1 MKFITEILKRRI
13 PQILGSYLFAGS
25 SLILFIDWLVAR
37 YAFSEYYVTL
47 VLFGIVS
54 ILPSV
59 VILAYFH
66 GAPGKDEWTKIE
78 KIGLPI
84 NIIFIGLVVIM
95 GNNYGW
101 WLGDNLFEE
110 TMKPKRLT
118 IAPITSDNANLE
130 YAENKSTMELLL
142 LNKIESNNIYD
153 ELVTY
158 LKTNNMSGDIDIYTK
173 YQIAE
178 ESNKKGEKTK
188 KYTFKYLQ
196 RKYNGIDDMLEVHFK
211 EINDENSL
219 YGYRKNTS
227 SDFSYFPLIYKI
239 NNNETEDD
247 YFIYHTLTYIKE
259 IIKDGDTT
267 RMYYDPVIYETVKE
281 EDIIE
286 YMSEFILKQY
296 RSYVMINNGIIIEIL
311 DNNKILFTYNKTKN
325 NIEKRMVF
333 DTIRNYKY
341 KVNTDDFDEFVT
353 SRIDDLISYEYY
365 VDQNPES
372 IFYKNY
378 YNGQGPSEKFVGL
391 TNFTKNE
398 LNSLL
403 DRTHPFYKYEGQE
416 GMTYGFPLA
425 INIKIKIE
433 EVYDSTAV
441 ASIYKSRDANIK
453 LRVGDIVKY

>member
-1 MKFITEILKRRI
+1 MKSFEYWLENKLWLEDKKLVKNT
-13 PQILGSYLFAGS
+13 ILGLLDF
-25 SLILFIDWLVAR
+25 
-37 YAFSEYYVTL
+37 
-47 VLFGIVS
+47 
-54 ILPSV
+54 
-59 VILAYFH
+59 
-66 GAPGKDEWTKIE
+66 
-78 KIGLPI
+78 
-84 NIIFIGLVVIM
+84 
-95 GNNYGW
+95 
-101 WLGDNLFEE
+101 LGDSE
-110 TMKPKRLT
+110 KDRL
-118 IAPITSDNANLE
+118 NFHV
-130 YAENKSTMELLL
+130 
-142 LNKIESNNIYD
+142 NNID
-153 ELVTY
+153 SDTKRKIKNLGI
-158 LKTNNMSGDIDIYTK
+158 LTNIKDDDP
-173 YQIAE
+173 Q
-178 ESNKKGEKTK
+178 
-188 KYTFKYLQ
+188 
-196 RKYNGIDDMLEVHFK
+196 KYND
-211 EINDENSL
+211 
-219 YGYRKNTS
+219 
-227 SDFSYFPLIYKI
+227 
-239 NNNETEDD
+239 
-247 YFIYHTLTYIKE
+247 
-259 IIKDGDTT
+259 
-267 RMYYDPVIYETVKE
+267 
-281 EDIIE
+281 
-286 YMSEFILKQY
+286 
-296 RSYVMINNGIIIEIL
+296 IIEIL
-311 DNNKILFTYNKTKN
+311 DNNNILFTYNKTKN

>member
-1 MKFITEILKRRI
+1 
-13 PQILGSYLFAGS
+13 
-25 SLILFIDWLVAR
+25 
-37 YAFSEYYVTL
+37 
-47 VLFGIVS
+47 
-54 ILPSV
+54 
-59 VILAYFH
+59 
-66 GAPGKDEWTKIE
+66 
-78 KIGLPI
+78 
-84 NIIFIGLVVIM
+84 
-95 GNNYGW
+95 
-101 WLGDNLFEE
+101 
-110 TMKPKRLT
+110 
-118 IAPITSDNANLE
+118 
-130 YAENKSTMELLL
+130 
-142 LNKIESNNIYD
+142 
-153 ELVTY
+153 
-158 LKTNNMSGDIDIYTK
+158 
-173 YQIAE
+173 
-178 ESNKKGEKTK
+178 
-188 KYTFKYLQ
+188 
-196 RKYNGIDDMLEVHFK
+196 MLEVHFQ
-211 EINDENSL
+211 EINNENSL

-333 DTIRNYKY
+333 DAIRNYKY

>member
-196 RKYNGIDDMLEVHFK
+196 RKYNGIDDMLEIYFK

-239 NNNETEDD
+239 NNNEIGD
-247 YFIYHTLTYIKE
+247 YL
-259 IIKDGDTT
+259 
-267 RMYYDPVIYETVKE
+267 
-281 EDIIE
+281 
-286 YMSEFILKQY
+286 
-296 RSYVMINNGIIIEIL
+296 
-311 DNNKILFTYNKTKN
+311 
-325 NIEKRMVF
+325 
-333 DTIRNYKY
+333 
-341 KVNTDDFDEFVT
+341 
-353 SRIDDLISYEYY
+353 
-365 VDQNPES
+365 
-372 IFYKNY
+372 
-378 YNGQGPSEKFVGL
+378 
-391 TNFTKNE
+391 
-398 LNSLL
+398 
-403 DRTHPFYKYEGQE
+403 
-416 GMTYGFPLA
+416 
-425 INIKIKIE
+425 
-433 EVYDSTAV
+433 
-441 ASIYKSRDANIK
+441 
-453 LRVGDIVKY
+453 

>member
-59 VILAYFH
+59 VILSYFH

-78 KIGLPI
+78 KIGVPI

-158 LKTNNMSGDIDIYTK
+158 FKTNNMSSDIDIYTK
-173 YQIAE
+173 Y
-178 ESNKKGEKTK
+178 
-188 KYTFKYLQ
+188 
-196 RKYNGIDDMLEVHFK
+196 
-211 EINDENSL
+211 
-219 YGYRKNTS
+219 
-227 SDFSYFPLIYKI
+227 
-239 NNNETEDD
+239 
-247 YFIYHTLTYIKE
+247 
-259 IIKDGDTT
+259 
-267 RMYYDPVIYETVKE
+267 
-281 EDIIE
+281 
-286 YMSEFILKQY
+286 
-296 RSYVMINNGIIIEIL
+296 
-311 DNNKILFTYNKTKN
+311 
-325 NIEKRMVF
+325 
-333 DTIRNYKY
+333 
-341 KVNTDDFDEFVT
+341 
-353 SRIDDLISYEYY
+353 
-365 VDQNPES
+365 
-372 IFYKNY
+372 
-378 YNGQGPSEKFVGL
+378 
-391 TNFTKNE
+391 
-398 LNSLL
+398 
-403 DRTHPFYKYEGQE
+403 
-416 GMTYGFPLA
+416 
-425 INIKIKIE
+425 
-433 EVYDSTAV
+433 
-441 ASIYKSRDANIK
+441 
-453 LRVGDIVKY
+453 